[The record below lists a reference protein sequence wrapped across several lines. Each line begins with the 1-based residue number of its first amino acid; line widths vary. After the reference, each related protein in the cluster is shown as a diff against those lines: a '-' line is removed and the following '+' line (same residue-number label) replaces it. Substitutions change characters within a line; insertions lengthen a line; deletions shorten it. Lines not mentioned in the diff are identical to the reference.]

1 MWGEDFT
8 EEGTCEKHLE
18 KRLRVQENSNTKKDK
33 EHSKWRE
40 QLVLRHRRHVPE
52 AQGHSSD
59 LPLLDLTA
67 AFDPDDHSHIL
78 DTFS

>member
-1 MWGEDFT
+1 M
-8 EEGTCEKHLE
+8 
-18 KRLRVQENSNTKKDK
+18 
-33 EHSKWRE
+33 
-40 QLVLRHRRHVPE
+40 LRHRRHVPE

-59 LPLLDLTA
+59 LTLLDLTA